1 MSMSRENA
9 EVPDVV
15 GHRGSAAV
23 DRRPVVDRLLKY
35 LAWSGLTTALSISAV
50 LHLIALMVAANI
62 YFGWGIGVSGGG
74 EEDSGPVGFAV
85 VTETELAEIQGS
97 SLSVDAPGVT
107 ELTAQTADT
116 KLELTDPTAL
126 SENLGGLSDAGMITG
141 AGSDIGSSV
150 AGSGVG
156 GSGSG
161 GASFFGIEAQG
172 SRFVYIVDVSGSM
185 SVGGKIQS
193 LRSELARSVND
204 LVGNSQF
211 LIVPFSSEARAIGGK
226 NAWTEATDRNKRAIG
241 SSIEALNA
249 DGGTNPSP
257 GFLVAFA
264 LKPKPDAIYFMT
276 DGEFSPEVVKEIA
289 AMNRQLDIRIH
300 CICFVSQGSEELMK
314 TIAKQSGGTYS
325 FVPGGGP

>member
-1 MSMSRENA
+1 M
-9 EVPDVV
+9 
-15 GHRGSAAV
+15 AV
-23 DRRPVVDRLLKY
+23 
-35 LAWSGLTTALSISAV
+35 
-50 LHLIALMVAANI
+50 
-62 YFGWGIGVSGGG
+62 
-74 EEDSGPVGFAV
+74 
-85 VTETELAEIQGS
+85 
-97 SLSVDAPGVT
+97 
-107 ELTAQTADT
+107 T
-116 KLELTDPTAL
+116 KLELSDPE
-126 SENLGGLSDAGMITG
+126 SVGESLGGWAIPGSSPGRSDV
-141 AGSDIGSSV
+141 GSSV

-193 LRSELARSVND
+193 LRAELARSVND

-211 LIVPFSSEARAIGGK
+211 VIVPFSSDASVLGGK

-241 SSIEALNA
+241 SAIEVLPA

-257 GFLVAFA
+257 GFLIAFA

-276 DGEFSPEVVKEIA
+276 DGEFSPTIVQEIA

-300 CICFVSQGSEELMK
+300 CICFVSKESEEQMK
-314 TIAKQSGGTYS
+314 TIARQSGGTYT
-325 FVPGGGP
+325 FVPGGAP